1 MPPLRCGV
9 PMRIDL
15 QAWRI
20 PLIILGA
27 FIVLQAA
34 ALWLLADARSEA
46 QTARQQLTWVK
57 RQQDVVSWMNHK
69 PDSAALAQPLAQ
81 AVAEGARRA
90 GVTLPP
96 LVSQGDTVQMSFS
109 AIGFNTLLGWLQQM
123 QQTSGVVVVA
133 LDLAPAASGEVSVSR
148 LVLGRPPRA
157 Q

>member
-46 QTARQQLTWVK
+46 QTARQQLAWVK

-109 AIGFNTLLGWLQQM
+109 TIGFNTLLGWLQQM